1 MKLAKPVKLMLGVVF
16 AIVGGLTGCQ
26 PRATI
31 GSQLR
36 DLAYDSNAKNIA
48 LLFGAANGLPG
59 IQDDLNNMKQ
69 VLEDPQGGKAF
80 EVVLIEDASQ
90 GQILKATQ
98 DAAIA
103 VGENG
108 TIFWYFSGHG
118 ASDGELMTTQG
129 MLPFSLVTETI
140 RSARSTPVKR
150 MFAMFDSCFS
160 GQMVDGSAAIR
171 NPSSVDNSFGAP
183 STAYS
188 LVSAGGGGNGITDEY
203 MKGVAENYA
212 GRAAAS
218 FYDKAS
224 IAKLAPSAY
233 EQMIVMSASQ
243 RYETSLAGS
252 SGSEFTNALATVFS
266 EFKTG
271 RANATIGDFL
281 DAVKKQTAN
290 SSGGHHTPAFR
301 VMPEQ
306 GVLNDTLFAKPRD
319 SNLQNNP
326 GSIQPQALASALII
340 AIGPGDAAS
349 GAARLYAG
357 TDAAIRRVGL
367 CSGKKDAC
375 LRNPQIF
382 LEFRDAPAQ
391 NVFPSIPSGGLVY
404 ESVKPMILEGAKPV
418 TFIGFDAGGKV
429 LATRTIQFRR
439 N

>member
-1 MKLAKPVKLMLGVVF
+1 MKLAKPVKLMLGMVF
-16 AIVGGLTGCQ
+16 AIAGGLTGCQ

-31 GSQLR
+31 GGQLR

-59 IQDDLNNMKQ
+59 IQDDLNHMKK
-69 VLEDPQGGKAF
+69 VLEDPQGGNSF

-103 VGENG
+103 VGDNG

-129 MLPFSLVTETI
+129 MLPFSLVSETI
-140 RSARSTPVKR
+140 RNARSTPVKR

-160 GQMVDGSAAIR
+160 GQMVDGSATVA
-171 NPSSVDNSFGAP
+171 
-183 STAYS
+183 
-188 LVSAGGGGNGITDEY
+188 SAGGNGITDEY
-203 MKGVAENYA
+203 MKGVAENYV
-212 GRAAAS
+212 GSAAAS
-218 FYDKAS
+218 FYDNAS

-243 RYETSLAGS
+243 SYETSLAGS
-252 SGSEFTNALATVFS
+252 SGSEFTNAISTVFS
-266 EFKTG
+266 EFKSG
-271 RANATIGDFL
+271 RANATIGEFL

-306 GVLNDTLFAKPRD
+306 GVMNDTLFAKPRER
-319 SNLQNNP
+319 NLQNNP
-326 GSIQPQALASALII
+326 GDSIQPQALASPLII

-349 GAARLYAG
+349 GSARLYAG

-404 ESVKPMILEGAKPV
+404 ESVKPIILEGAKPV
-418 TFIGFDAGGKV
+418 TFIGFGADGKV